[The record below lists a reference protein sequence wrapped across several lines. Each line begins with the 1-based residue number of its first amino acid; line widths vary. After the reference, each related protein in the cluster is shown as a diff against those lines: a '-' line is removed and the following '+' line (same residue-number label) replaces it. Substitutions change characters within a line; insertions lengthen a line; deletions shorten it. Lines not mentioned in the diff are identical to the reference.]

1 MVSGALVMNPAIN
14 NPQGGGGAGGAGDQ
28 RSSRSGAEEYND
40 ALVSTSAAT
49 TAHEAAA
56 ALSPPEGS
64 YGLSPMGHTREA
76 DSDDDDDDDDQGYDR
91 DHSYSSSMDHQQ
103 LYQRQ
108 EQLQPQS
115 PMVTPPTRSYQ
126 RTAALDTTVS
136 IGVANSSSSSSPQK
150 SERRSSAGSAAAG
163 AAAAATAG
171 LTYTA
176 VSVGVPHVYRDHS
189 QLPDDDSFIRKKTGG
204 VTQPFP
210 EKLQEMLRAVEGTE
224 NVEIVSWLPHGRAFL
239 VRKPK
244 EFTEVIMPK

>member
-14 NPQGGGGAGGAGDQ
+14 NPQSGAAGDQ
-28 RSSRSGAEEYND
+28 RSGAEEYND
-40 ALVSTSAAT
+40 ALLSTSAAI
-49 TAHEAAA
+49 TANEAAS
-56 ALSPPEGS
+56 ALSPPGGS
-64 YGLSPMGHTREA
+64 DDMSLMGHTREE
-76 DSDDDDDDDDQGYDR
+76 DSDDADADQGYDR
-91 DHSYSSSMDHQQ
+91 DHSYSSSTDHLAQYQHQQ
-103 LYQRQ
+103 DQ

-136 IGVANSSSSSSPQK
+136 IGIARRSSHSGSGSGSAHV
-150 SERRSSAGSAAAG
+150 SERRSSSAGSASAV
-163 AAAAATAG
+163 AAATAG
-171 LTYTA
+171 MTYTA

-210 EKLQEMLRAVEGTE
+210 EKLQEMLRAVDGTQDA
-224 NVEIVSWLPHGRAFL
+224 EIVSWLPHGRAFL

-244 EFTEVIMPK
+244 EFTDVIMPK

>member
-14 NPQGGGGAGGAGDQ
+14 NPQGGGGGAGDQ

-40 ALVSTSAAT
+40 ALVSTSAVT
-49 TAHEAAA
+49 TANEAAA

-76 DSDDDDDDDDQGYDR
+76 DSDDDDDDDQGYDR
-91 DHSYSSSMDHQQ
+91 DHSYSSSTDHQQ

-136 IGVANSSSSSSPQK
+136 IGVVNSSSSSPQK
-150 SERRSSAGSAAAG
+150 SERRSSAGSAAA
-163 AAAAATAG
+163 AAAG